1 MWSWWCIVACTSSK
15 NNRVDIPYCARPPR
29 NTEKCFISLKK
40 EILNWETGQFK
51 NAQLHRARE
60 WFVYLCS
67 GVQRLSSI
75 SITKGAITPDFFFFK
90 KLENVLVQTSACK
103 RATRSQ
109 AHIPAQEK
117 IGVFSLHLKI
127 LTQNH
132 QCQHKNQRRSSSE
145 YDLWLWWNCKNY

>member
-1 MWSWWCIVACTSSK
+1 MLALLE
-15 NNRVDIPYCARPPR
+15 

-40 EILNWETGQFK
+40 EILNWETGQFI

-75 SITKGAITPDFFFFK
+75 SITKGTITPNFFSSSK

-109 AHIPAQEK
+109 ARIPAQEK
-117 IGVFSLHLKI
+117 IDVFSLYLKI
-127 LTQNH
+127 STQITNVNTKIRGAL
-132 QCQHKNQRRSSSE
+132 QVNMTFGCGEIVK
-145 YDLWLWWNCKNY
+145 Y